1 VTDPEPLDEPDGPP
15 RGFLIAA
22 LAVAAAAVIALLVV
36 AAVRESPETPQPVAL
51 ATMPAPQAGG
61 DECRALL
68 EALPGDLGEYRRAT
82 LVEPAPAGAAAWQ
95 ADTGAEASTNS
106 SQEAVVL
113 RCGLDRPVD
122 FVAGAP
128 VQVVD
133 AVSWFR
139 VGEQGRSTWV
149 TVDRP
154 VYVALTLPDGS
165 GPSPIQVV
173 SKAVAATMPAVP
185 VDPAPVG

>member
-1 VTDPEPLDEPDGPP
+1 MARVTDPEPLDEPDGPP

-61 DECRALL
+61 EECRALL
-68 EALPGDLGEYRRAT
+68 EALPGDLGDYRRAT

-95 ADTGAEASTNS
+95 VDTGAQS

-133 AVSWFR
+133 AVTWFR

-165 GPSPIQVV
+165 GPTPIQLV
-173 SKAVAATMPAVP
+173 SKAVAGAMPAVP
-185 VDPAPVG
+185 VNPAPIG